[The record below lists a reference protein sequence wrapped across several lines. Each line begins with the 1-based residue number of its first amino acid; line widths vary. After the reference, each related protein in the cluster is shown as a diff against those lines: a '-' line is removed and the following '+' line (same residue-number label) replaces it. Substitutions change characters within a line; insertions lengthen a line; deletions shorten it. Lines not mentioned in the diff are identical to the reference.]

1 MIYPFDYLLDKPLA
15 VSGQRAESF
24 SEFMKYKLF
33 GEGSLKNHNYFNKDE
48 EIKSSENSI
57 CKTCHL

>member
-1 MIYPFDYLLDKPLA
+1 MIYPFDYLLEKPLA

-33 GEGSLKNHNYFNKDE
+33 GEGSLKNHNYHNYFNKDE
-48 EIKSSENSI
+48 EIKSSENSV
-57 CKTCHL
+57 C